1 MEKREKINGEKP
13 KLSYNKLPGM
23 PSIFKFI

>member
-1 MEKREKINGEKP
+1 MEKREKINGEKL
-13 KLSYNKLPGM
+13 KLSYNKLPVM

>member
-1 MEKREKINGEKP
+1 MEKREKINGEKL